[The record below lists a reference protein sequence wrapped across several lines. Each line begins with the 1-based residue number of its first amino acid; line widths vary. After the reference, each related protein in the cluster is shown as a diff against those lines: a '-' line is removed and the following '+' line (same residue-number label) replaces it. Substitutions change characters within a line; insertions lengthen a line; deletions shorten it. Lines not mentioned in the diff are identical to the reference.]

1 MRYLITIIVLITMSF
16 SNPTRSEFGSFLS
29 SHIKKEMIKKGE
41 TKETSNL
48 AGGIVSLFAKKN
60 VERSDF
66 VFASYYYIDMSTL
79 RDFGAETKDIKMLGI
94 FNTFI
99 PLSR

>member
-1 MRYLITIIVLITMSF
+1 
-16 SNPTRSEFGSFLS
+16 
-29 SHIKKEMIKKGE
+29 MIKKGE
-41 TKETSNL
+41 TKETSNI
-48 AGGIVSLFAKKN
+48 AGGIVSLFAKNN

-66 VFASYYYIDMSTL
+66 VFASYYYIDLSTL